1 MKLKDVYLNTIIY
14 IPNIQNAPNTCL
26 QGSFEVSGLQAA
38 PTNHHFSVFPYWPA
52 ALVLPKANQFLQ
64 TSVQPYI
71 SSILEALMEP
81 TSRGFSEVRDVF
93 FRELVEISK
102 NSVNGG
108 GKELTDVSH
117 ALLCTL
123 KLYSFDFGHTEV

>member
-1 MKLKDVYLNTIIY
+1 MQGLLKSVVYKQCQLTM
-14 IPNIQNAPNTCL
+14 
-26 QGSFEVSGLQAA
+26 
-38 PTNHHFSVFPYWPA
+38 HFSVFPCWPA

-102 NSVNGG
+102 NSVNGE
-108 GKELTDVSH
+108 GKEKLTDVSH
-117 ALLCTL
+117 ALLSTL
-123 KLYSFDFGHTEV
+123 KLHSFDFGIKIPQQADNPSLLLLYKGG